1 MPKKLPKRYIKALR
15 GDLDVKIRK
24 APAPLTTIRN
34 PDLPK
39 WDYKAGGYTR
49 SIKEQSA
56 YMKEKAQK
64 KADKKFKE
72 EAGFGDYA
80 LEAGGYASAAY
91 LYFKLP
97 KLRNIVK
104 KAVYHQGFRNYERS
118 QARARRQWQNPK
130 LFDTTRMPKTQ
141 RLFWLENITRKFKEG
156 PGTKQQK
163 SYVIRS
169 LLTGPGADKLEKDI
183 LKKTPTATEKVFLKG
198 RQKMREFLQ
207 KGEIITKK
215 EFKSKG
221 KTKLLK
227 QQNMGYG
234 NMTRTIKSK
243 SKMPEVQKKIFE
255 LRENTRGKLI
265 SKSVKET
272 GGKLP
277 QFQTR
282 GKQRLLAKQTT
293 RTRGGGSP
301 GGAGKFNWIGKMR
314 SNSPWSL
321 LKNDKS
327 Y

>member
-34 PDLPK
+34 SNIPK

-49 SIKEQSA
+49 SIDEQES
-56 YMKEKAQK
+56 YLKN
-64 KADKKFKE
+64 KADEDKIKNRGKIKE
-72 EAGFGDYA
+72 GGSWSDYA

-91 LYFKLP
+91 LYFKLRKIGGLAGKGIRGIG
-97 KLRNIVK
+97 KLNKAMRK
-104 KAVYHQGFRNYERS
+104 K
-118 QARARRQWQNPK
+118 PK
-130 LFDTTRMPKTQ
+130 LFDTTRMSKTQ
-141 RLFWLENITRKFKEG
+141 RLFHLENITRKFKEG

-169 LLTGPGADKLEKDI
+169 LLTGPGADKLEKDM

-243 SKMPEVQKKIFE
+243 SKMPEVQKKIIE
-255 LRENTRGKLI
+255 LRETTRGKLI
-265 SKSVKET
+265 RKSVKET

>member
-1 MPKKLPKRYIKALR
+1 M
-15 GDLDVKIRK
+15 
-24 APAPLTTIRN
+24 
-34 PDLPK
+34 
-39 WDYKAGGYTR
+39 
-49 SIKEQSA
+49 S
-56 YMKEKAQK
+56 
-64 KADKKFKE
+64 
-72 EAGFGDYA
+72 
-80 LEAGGYASAAY
+80 
-91 LYFKLP
+91 
-97 KLRNIVK
+97 
-104 KAVYHQGFRNYERS
+104 
-118 QARARRQWQNPK
+118 
-130 LFDTTRMPKTQ
+130 KTQ
-141 RLFWLENITRKFKEG
+141 RLFHLENITRKFKDG

-169 LLTGPGADKLEKDI
+169 LLTGPGADKLEKDM

-243 SKMPEVQKKIFE
+243 SKMPEVQKKIIE
-255 LRENTRGKLI
+255 LRETTRGKLI
-265 SKSVKET
+265 RKSVKET